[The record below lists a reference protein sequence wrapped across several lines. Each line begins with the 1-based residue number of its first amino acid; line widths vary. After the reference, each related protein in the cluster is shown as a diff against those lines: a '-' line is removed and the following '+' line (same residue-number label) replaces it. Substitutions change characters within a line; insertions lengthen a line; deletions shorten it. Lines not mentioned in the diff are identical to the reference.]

1 MLSLST
7 SLVNRPKDPM
17 PHFVIEY
24 SANLEPDIELRAVVD
39 AVHKS
44 AVDSGLFK
52 IGGIRVRTLRH
63 EIYKVADGNPENAF
77 LHVRAAILEGRSVA
91 DRERLG
97 NSTIAAVDALLG
109 NAHKKRG
116 IALSVE
122 IGEIDHN
129 MSFKKNSLHA
139 AASGSGGAA

>member
-1 MLSLST
+1 
-7 SLVNRPKDPM
+7 M

-24 SANLEPDIELRAVVD
+24 SANLEPDIDLRAIVD
-39 AVHKS
+39 TVHKS

-52 IGGIRVRTLRH
+52 VGGIRVRTLRH
-63 EIYKVADGNPENAF
+63 DIYKVADGNPENAF
-77 LHVRAAILEGRSVA
+77 LHIRVAILEGRSA
-91 DRERLG
+91 EDRERFG
-97 NSTIAAVDALLG
+97 NATLAAADAQLA

-139 AASGSGGAA
+139 NGTAA